1 MYIKVSQNHKSP
13 VVSIKLDVYSIVY
26 AYDLK
31 DGKLNP
37 LIIELIKF
45 MAMND

>member
-1 MYIKVSQNHKSP
+1 MYIKISQNHKSP
-13 VVSIKLDVYSIVY
+13 VVSIKLDVYSIAY

-31 DGKLNP
+31 EVKLNP

-45 MAMND
+45 LAMND